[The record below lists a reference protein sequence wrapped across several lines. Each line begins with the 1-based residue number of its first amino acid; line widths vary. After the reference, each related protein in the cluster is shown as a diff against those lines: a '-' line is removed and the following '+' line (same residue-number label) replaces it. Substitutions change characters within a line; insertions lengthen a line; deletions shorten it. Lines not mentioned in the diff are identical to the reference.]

1 MNRKAKIIATL
12 STLGMAIAMLV
23 FSVYAATSATF
34 KVTTNVSFVATKH
47 VKATI
52 TARDT
57 EPTSTELTKDSTYSK
72 LASQGA
78 DQTISV
84 NANGETV
91 DGSNNKI
98 DGLQDVEFAAA
109 ELTQTNKYYGYQIK
123 VTNNDTQNSLPISV
137 TAQNQTRQGYTVTF
151 DGATTTTIASGATH
165 IITCILEITDLAGNS
180 VTITNSDLALDVFL
194 GEEQEEDYPEAT
206 LDYLTFELADSGDYY
221 KVAIDGNKIEA
232 AESFDGNIVIP
243 AYNEGK
249 PVKEII
255 VGSACYSGVTS
266 VILPNTLEVI
276 GREAF
281 MSFQELEYIKLP
293 TGLKIIEANAF
304 DSCSLLNLIIL
315 PEGVESIGSY
325 AFSDSEGAGLGWN
338 QREVVIPKSVV
349 TVAEYGFSNCIVYL
363 SYDSSLSIPD
373 GWNENWGSGGVKEYS
388 AVVYY
393 KDQWS
398 MVDGVPTPN
407 A

>member
-12 STLGMAIAMLV
+12 STLGLAIAMLV

-57 EPTSTELTKDSTYSK
+57 EPTSTKLTKDSTYSK

-98 DGLQDVEFAAA
+98 SGLQDVEFAPA
-109 ELTQTNKYYGYQIK
+109 ELNQTNKYYGYQIK

-221 KVAIDGNKIEA
+221 KVAIDGNKISE
-232 AESFDGNIVIP
+232 AESFDGDIVIP

-249 PVKEII
+249 PVKEIFNNDSTSQAFEI
-255 VGSACYSGVTS
+255 TS
-266 VILPNTLEVI
+266 VTLPNTIEVI
-276 GREAF
+276 GEDAF
-281 MSFQELEYIKLP
+281 FEFQSLE
-293 TGLKIIEANAF
+293 GV
-304 DSCSLLNLIIL
+304 IIL
-315 PEGVESIGSY
+315 SKNVKTICDGAFASTQDEEIWGGIGRNLHIVIPSSVESITGYSFGVCY
-325 AFSDSEGAGLGWN
+325 
-338 QREVVIPKSVV
+338 I
-349 TVAEYGFSNCIVYL
+349 YL
-363 SYDSSLSIPD
+363 DCQEDSIPT
-373 GWNENWGSGGVKEYS
+373 GWEVSYWDPYQI
-388 AVVYY
+388 YY
-393 KDQWS
+393 ESEWS
-398 MVDGVPTPN
+398 YVDGVPTPN